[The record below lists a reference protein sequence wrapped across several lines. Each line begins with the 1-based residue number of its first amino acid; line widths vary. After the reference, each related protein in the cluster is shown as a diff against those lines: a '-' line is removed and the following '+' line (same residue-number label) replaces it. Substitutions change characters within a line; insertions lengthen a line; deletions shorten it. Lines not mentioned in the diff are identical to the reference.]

1 MKKENIWWAEMLT
14 IILMAVI
21 IVAVDCYLYFE
32 KVSIEVIITI
42 TATLIVAISTV
53 INNGY
58 KIRAANK
65 KNFINT
71 ITIARKEYMTTLREA
86 ASEFCVIAKSKE
98 NTRLIELS
106 YQLKML
112 MNPIKYPDSFDGEA
126 VKLIE
131 KIIQA
136 EDKKNNIDKFERLIQ
151 LRLLL
156 EWHRITE
163 ESKQGRL
170 SDEENKELRKKYY
183 TQYTNWIEPKDN
195 E

>member
-112 MNPIKYPDSFDGEA
+112 MNPIKYPDSFDSEA

>member
-136 EDKKNNIDKFERLIQ
+136 EDKKNNIEKFERLIQ

-170 SDEENKELRKKYY
+170 SDKEKKKLRKECY
-183 TQYTNWIEPKDN
+183 TQYTNWIKPKDN